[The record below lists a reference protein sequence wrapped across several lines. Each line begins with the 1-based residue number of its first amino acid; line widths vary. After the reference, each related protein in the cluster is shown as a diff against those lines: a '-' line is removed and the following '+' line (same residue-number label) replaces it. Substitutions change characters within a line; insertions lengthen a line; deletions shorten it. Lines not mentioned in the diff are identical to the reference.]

1 MTVKM
6 DYFDYDLVENYYIDN
21 LTKKDFWVYL
31 SHGSDTAK
39 PSSINS
45 AKNSAEFLEKTIA
58 AVRCY
63 PKDFSFMIPIRF
75 WQQNEIYTEY
85 DDTVDLSNEP
95 FFVAVEPEVESG
107 NYHVFKCI
115 SNNYGSLSVE
125 KPSFNQSIQSGLYEV
140 GDGYVWKYMTSV
152 PAVEYRKFASRG
164 FMPIFRNKLVEDI
177 ANEGIYNIKVENRE
191 SNFGYELLNGEIES
205 IDIQTSTI
213 TISAIRRLAS
223 TDGTLSTNQAF
234 DFQIND
240 FYSNR
245 NFRINSTISN
255 FLIGSKSFR
264 ILSSGVNE
272 NNRRFFRLDT
282 VDGITEGDPFEVTP
296 IIDIKGDG
304 TGARAIPIFENER
317 IVSIRMLS
325 FGDNY
330 KNAVARAIPPVLGFD
345 PTQGAIEAVLRPIVS
360 PKGGHGENIIREL
373 KSSGI
378 SISLLITSGQNSEI
392 PNQGSYSKIG
402 LVKNPSFSSDAV
414 FTKKN
419 SLTAQDGISNITM
432 TSVNDL
438 ELGMSVSFADAIPLK
453 TTIIGIDPIANVITL
468 SAELEKRIE
477 EGSNIVFSSVL
488 DSFDNRLKVIC
499 LNKPA
504 ELEVGE
510 EVTQNDVRARVH
522 SFDTTIIDNVEYDV
536 INLVDYNGP
545 FSDIISADQSLISR
559 FGGIGINSIKYSPY
573 IQKTGNVLY
582 TSDITP
588 IKRSDEDVEQ
598 LRLVINF

>member
-6 DYFDYDLVENYYIDN
+6 DYFDYDLIENYYIDN
-21 LTKKDFWVYL
+21 LIKKDFWVYL
-31 SHGSDTAK
+31 SHGSDTSK
-39 PSSINS
+39 PTSINS

-85 DDTVDLSNEP
+85 DDTVDLSNKP

-125 KPSFNQSIQSGLYEV
+125 KPSFNKSIQDGLYEV
-140 GDGYVWKYMTSV
+140 SDGYVWKYMTSV
-152 PAVEYRKFASRG
+152 PAIEYRKFASRG
-164 FMPIFRNKLVEDI
+164 FMPIFRNKIVEDI
-177 ANEGIYNIKVENRE
+177 ASEGIYNIKVENRE

-205 IDIQTSTI
+205 IDILTSTI
-213 TISAIRRLAS
+213 TISAIRRLAG
-223 TDGTLSTNQAF
+223 TDGTLSPNQIF

-245 NFRINSTISN
+245 NFRINSTTSN
-255 FLIGSKSFR
+255 FMIGSKSFR
-264 ILSSGVNE
+264 ILASGINE
-272 NNRRFFRLDT
+272 NGKRFFRLNS
-282 VDGITEGDPFEVTP
+282 VDDITEGDPFEVTP

-304 TGARAIPIFENER
+304 TGARAIPIFENGR
-317 IVSIRMLS
+317 VVSIRMLN
-325 FGDNY
+325 FGNGY
-330 KNAVARAIPPVLGFD
+330 KNVVARVIPPVLGFD
-345 PTQGAIEAVLRPIVS
+345 PAQGAIEAVLRPIVS
-360 PKGGHGENIIREL
+360 PKGGHGKNIIREL
-373 KSSGI
+373 KSRAI
-378 SISLLITSGQNSEI
+378 SISVLISSGQGSEL

-402 LVKNPSFSSDAV
+402 LVKEPVFSSSAV

-419 SLTAQDGISNITM
+419 ISVAQDGTNTINLS
-432 TSVNDL
+432 SVNDL
-438 ELGMSVSFADAIPLK
+438 QIGMSVSFMDSIPIK
-453 TTIIGIDPIANVITL
+453 TKIIGIDPIANVISL
-468 SAELEKRIE
+468 SAEIEKRIQ
-477 EGSNIVFSSVL
+477 EGSNIIFSSVL
-488 DSFDNRLKVIC
+488 DSFDNRIKVIC

-504 ELEVGE
+504 GLEVGE
-510 EVTQNDVRARVH
+510 EVTQNDISARIH
-522 SFDTTIIDNVEYDV
+522 SFDTTIIDNVEYDI
-536 INLVDYNGP
+536 INLVDYSGP
-545 FSDIISADQSLISR
+545 FLDIISESQPLISR
-559 FGGIGINSIKYSPY
+559 LGGIAINSIKYSPY
-573 IQKTGNVLY
+573 IQKTGDVLY